1 MSLTSDIVHRR
12 KKSLKLSFISPK
24 SVLDFLLTRMI
35 LLLSI
40 EKQQK
45 LIHGKLY
52 SNVMCFIPACY
63 VNLFHGTGQM

>member
-35 LLLSI
+35 LLLST

-45 LIHGKLY
+45 VSSIELY
-52 SNVMCFIPACY
+52 GL
-63 VNLFHGTGQM
+63 LFL

>member
-35 LLLSI
+35 LLLST

-45 LIHGKLY
+45 VSSIELHGL
-52 SNVMCFIPACY
+52 
-63 VNLFHGTGQM
+63 LFL